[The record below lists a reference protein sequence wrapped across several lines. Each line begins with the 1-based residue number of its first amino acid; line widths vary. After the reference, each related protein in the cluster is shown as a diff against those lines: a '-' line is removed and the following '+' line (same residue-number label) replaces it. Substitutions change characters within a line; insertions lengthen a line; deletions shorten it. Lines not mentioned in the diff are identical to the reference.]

1 MVEDARG
8 KAGMSE
14 LTESMVLE
22 ACGGFAPPE
31 VPEFWPRGYDSLSR
45 LTATQWKA
53 VKQVWD
59 YRGYLFKQLEAE
71 HGEESLLYWLV
82 LGGLPPFLIP
92 VDRACQ
98 SLLTLV
104 KGLPQDHSYR
114 EELGG

>member
-1 MVEDARG
+1 MEQDARG

-31 VPEFWPRGYDSLSR
+31 VPEFWPRGYYSLER
-45 LTATQWKA
+45 LTEPQWES
-53 VKQVWD
+53 VKQIWN
-59 YRGYLFKQLEAE
+59 YRTYLFRQLEAE
-71 HGEESLLYWLV
+71 HGEEAMIDWLI
-82 LGGLPPFLIP
+82 LTGLPPFLTA

-114 EELGG
+114 AELGV